1 MKIQR
6 LQALSLHVI
15 YFSKLTT
22 VRKMKSDIFKF
33 AENSSHNFTWILIPF
48 IKAGIYDI
56 YVNSVTYIRVKMDSH
71 THAHIPI
78 IFLMWCSMKLWP
90 LTLQVTNSRPSR
102 TNGFPHCKK
111 KKMKFHL
118 PKPAREKCTQSTL
131 NLLLIKNKN
140 RVIKWCSAFGL
151 LPQTDQMIDKKSQY

>member
-1 MKIQR
+1 MRANTVHNYLLNFVI
-6 LQALSLHVI
+6 SLFCIKLWKFKDCKHLVYML
-15 YFSKLTT
+15 YFLELTT
-22 VRKMKSDIFKF
+22 VRKTKSGIFKF
-33 AENSSHNFTWILIPF
+33 AENSSHNFTWILVPF

-111 KKMKFHL
+111 KKNEISVAK
-118 PKPAREKCTQSTL
+118 T
-131 NLLLIKNKN
+131 
-140 RVIKWCSAFGL
+140 
-151 LPQTDQMIDKKSQY
+151 SQGKLYTVNT

>member
-1 MKIQR
+1 MRANTVHNYLLNFVI
-6 LQALSLHVI
+6 SLFCIKLWKFKDCKHLVYML
-15 YFSKLTT
+15 YFLKLTP
-22 VRKMKSDIFKF
+22 VRKMKSDFFKS

-111 KKMKFHL
+111 KKNEISVAKTSHGKMYTFN
-118 PKPAREKCTQSTL
+118 T
-131 NLLLIKNKN
+131 
-140 RVIKWCSAFGL
+140 
-151 LPQTDQMIDKKSQY
+151 

>member
-1 MKIQR
+1 MRANTVHNYLLNFAI
-6 LQALSLHVI
+6 SLFCIKLWEFKDCKHLVYML
-15 YFSKLTT
+15 YFLKLTT

-33 AENSSHNFTWILIPF
+33 AENSSHNFKLLVPF

-71 THAHIPI
+71 TNAHIPI

-111 KKMKFHL
+111 KKNEISVAK
-118 PKPAREKCTQSTL
+118 T
-131 NLLLIKNKN
+131 
-140 RVIKWCSAFGL
+140 
-151 LPQTDQMIDKKSQY
+151 SQGKMYTVNT

>member
-1 MKIQR
+1 MRANTVHNYLLNFAI
-6 LQALSLHVI
+6 SLFCIKLWEFKNCKHLVYML
-15 YFSKLTT
+15 YFLELTT

-33 AENSSHNFTWILIPF
+33 AENSSHNFKLLVPF

-56 YVNSVTYIRVKMDSH
+56 YVNSVTYIRVQMDSH

-111 KKMKFHL
+111 KKNEISVAK
-118 PKPAREKCTQSTL
+118 T
-131 NLLLIKNKN
+131 
-140 RVIKWCSAFGL
+140 
-151 LPQTDQMIDKKSQY
+151 SQGKMYTVNT

>member
-1 MKIQR
+1 MRANTVHNYLLNFVI
-6 LQALSLHVI
+6 SLFCIKLWKFKDCKHLVYLL
-15 YFSKLTT
+15 YFLKLTT

-111 KKMKFHL
+111 KKNEISFAK
-118 PKPAREKCTQSTL
+118 T
-131 NLLLIKNKN
+131 
-140 RVIKWCSAFGL
+140 
-151 LPQTDQMIDKKSQY
+151 SQGKMYTVNT

>member
-1 MKIQR
+1 MRANTVHNYLLNFAI
-6 LQALSLHVI
+6 SLFCIKLWEFKDCKHLVYML
-15 YFSKLTT
+15 YFLELTT

-33 AENSSHNFTWILIPF
+33 AENSSHNFKLLVPF

-71 THAHIPI
+71 TNAHIPI

-111 KKMKFHL
+111 KKNEISVAK
-118 PKPAREKCTQSTL
+118 T
-131 NLLLIKNKN
+131 
-140 RVIKWCSAFGL
+140 
-151 LPQTDQMIDKKSQY
+151 SQGKMYTVNT

>member
-1 MKIQR
+1 M
-6 LQALSLHVI
+6 
-15 YFSKLTT
+15 LTT

-33 AENSSHNFTWILIPF
+33 AENSSHNFKLLVPF

-71 THAHIPI
+71 TNAHIPI

-111 KKMKFHL
+111 KKMKFQL
-118 PKPAREKCTQSTL
+118 PKPARAKCTQSTL
-131 NLLLIKNKN
+131 NLLLMKKKN
-140 RVIKWCSAFGL
+140 RVIKWCSAFDL
-151 LPQTDQMIDKKSQY
+151 LLQTDQMIDKKSQY

>member
-1 MKIQR
+1 M
-6 LQALSLHVI
+6 L
-15 YFSKLTT
+15 YFLMLTT

-111 KKMKFHL
+111 KKKMKFHL
-118 PKPAREKCTQSTL
+118 PGQNVHSQHLIFFWSKKP
-131 NLLLIKNKN
+131 
-140 RVIKWCSAFGL
+140 RVIKRCSAFGP